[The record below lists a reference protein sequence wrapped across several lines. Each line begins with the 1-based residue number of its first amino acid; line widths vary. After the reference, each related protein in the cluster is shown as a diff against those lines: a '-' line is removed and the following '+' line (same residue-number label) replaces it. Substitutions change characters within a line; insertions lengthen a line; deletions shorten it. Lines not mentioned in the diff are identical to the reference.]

1 MVSAKGGYDRGGMEM
16 GTDRKREKDRGAEKM
31 SCVEPRTEQKF
42 DMEPELQA
50 EQQQFY
56 SVAEAVEY
64 LNIHYPRV
72 APKSEETIRRAI
84 RTKQLKAVMNQ
95 GREGHQI
102 LEQDLRAFGESKY
115 GKKLKKAGTAAADA
129 LRQAIAPVFAMP
141 QLAAEI
147 VPGKFYELLK
157 MHMNQ
162 ELDAAHY
169 KLKLYEEKAK
179 WEEKRKTLLCQK
191 QLLENELERCDSEIQ
206 AFNSEI
212 GRL

>member
-1 MVSAKGGYDRGGMEM
+1 MRPAKDGDNRGKMEM
-16 GTDRKREKDRGAEKM
+16 SMDKNEEK
-31 SCVEPRTEQKF
+31 VTET
-42 DMEPELQA
+42 EETR
-50 EQQQFY
+50 QFY

-64 LNIHYPRV
+64 LNIHYPKV

-115 GKKLKKAGTAAADA
+115 GKKLKKAGVAAADA
-129 LRQAIAPVFAMP
+129 LRQAISPVFAMP
-141 QLAAEI
+141 QMTAES

-169 KLKLYEEKAK
+169 KLRLYEEKSK
-179 WEEKRKTLLCQK
+179 WEEKKKALMCQK

>member
-1 MVSAKGGYDRGGMEM
+1 MD
-16 GTDRKREKDRGAEKM
+16 TDRELEKAAAGTSFYMEAE
-31 SCVEPRTEQKF
+31 PAA
-42 DMEPELQA
+42 EPE
-50 EQQQFY
+50 QQFY

-64 LNIHYPRV
+64 LNIHYPKV

-102 LEQDLRAFGESKY
+102 LERDLKAFGESKY
-115 GKKLKKAGTAAADA
+115 GKKLKKAGVAAADA
-129 LRQAIAPVFAMP
+129 LRQAISPVFPMP
-141 QLAAEI
+141 QPAAEG

-169 KLKLYEEKAK
+169 KLKLYEEKSK
-179 WEEKRKTLLCQK
+179 WEEKRKALLCQK

>member
-1 MVSAKGGYDRGGMEM
+1 MDRSR
-16 GTDRKREKDRGAEKM
+16 TAEKKIETE
-31 SCVEPRTEQKF
+31 SRTE
-42 DMEPELQA
+42 PEK
-50 EQQQFY
+50 QFY

-64 LNIHYPRV
+64 LNIHYPKV

-115 GKKLKKAGTAAADA
+115 GRKLKKAGITAADA
-129 LRQAIAPVFAMP
+129 LRQAISPVITIP
-141 QLAAEI
+141 QLTTENI
-147 VPGKFYELLK
+147 PGKFYELLK
-157 MHMNQ
+157 MHMNR
-162 ELDAAHY
+162 ELDDAHY

-191 QLLENELERCDSEIQ
+191 QFLENELERCDSEIQ
-206 AFNSEI
+206 SFNGEI

>member
-1 MVSAKGGYDRGGMEM
+1 MDTGRKTESNTRPGEASYMEL
-16 GTDRKREKDRGAEKM
+16 K
-31 SCVEPRTEQKF
+31 TEQKS
-42 DMEPELQA
+42 DMGPA
-50 EQQQFY
+50 QQFY

-64 LNIHYPRV
+64 LNIHYPKV

-84 RTKQLKAVMNQ
+84 RTKQLPAVMNQ

-102 LEQDLRAFGESKY
+102 LEEDLRAFGESKY
-115 GKKLKKAGTAAADA
+115 GKKLKKAGMAAADA
-129 LRQAIAPVFAMP
+129 LRQAIAPVAEHPAKCASDAFCRIFSMSQL

>member
-1 MVSAKGGYDRGGMEM
+1 M
-16 GTDRKREKDRGAEKM
+16 TAEKNGFDQRNIEM
-31 SCVEPRTEQKF
+31 DRSRTAEKKIETESRTE
-42 DMEPELQA
+42 PEK
-50 EQQQFY
+50 QFY

-64 LNIHYPRV
+64 LNIHYPKV

-115 GKKLKKAGTAAADA
+115 GRKLKKAGITAADA
-129 LRQAIAPVFAMP
+129 LRQAISPVITIP
-141 QLAAEI
+141 QLTTENI
-147 VPGKFYELLK
+147 PGKFYELLK
-157 MHMNQ
+157 MHMNR
-162 ELDAAHY
+162 ELDDAHY

-191 QLLENELERCDSEIQ
+191 QFLENELERCDSEIQ
-206 AFNSEI
+206 SFNGEI